1 MKKII
6 TYLIVFSVTVCL
18 TSCAT
23 VFHGTTQN
31 VRVASNPPGASVEV
45 DGVPRGTTPVDV
57 SLKKGFTGQTVFL
70 KKDGFEDR
78 SFQPSVKFDPISL
91 VNIFAIVGFGV
102 DAITGAMMKYDPIV
116 YDIPLVKKTKP

>member
-1 MKKII
+1 MKKITACLLAI
-6 TYLIVFSVTVCL
+6 SVIACL

-31 VRVASNPPGASVEV
+31 VRVSSNPPGAAVEV

-70 KKDGFEDR
+70 KKDGYEDR
-78 SFQPSVKFDPISL
+78 SFQPSVKFDAISL
-91 VNIFAIVGFGV
+91 VNIFAIIGFGV
-102 DAITGAMMKYDPIV
+102 DAVTGAMMRYDPVV
-116 YDIPLVKKTKP
+116 YDIPLIKKPKQ